1 MRGIKRFVTT
11 PDGAR
16 RPAAMQGSELGGMEE
31 SVLTGET
38 GLVEAVLSTATH
50 HDTECLQAENNLR
63 HAFKAQ
69 SFNDA
74 DLENLF
80 NDWRDA
86 ITELCAALA
95 TAARA
100 RTKQLV
106 PFARQLITTGAIEA
120 MDEEG
125 IDSFLRPIF
134 EDAGIADRFVV
145 EQKPREVAPEI
156 TE

>member
-1 MRGIKRFVTT
+1 MAET
-11 PDGAR
+11 
-16 RPAAMQGSELGGMEE
+16 
-31 SVLTGET
+31 VLTGET

-50 HDTECLQAENNLR
+50 HDTECLEAETNLR
-63 HAFKAQ
+63 HAFKTQ

-74 DLENLF
+74 ELDNLF

-86 ITELCAALA
+86 ITELSAALA
-95 TAARA
+95 PAARA

-120 MDEEG
+120 MDDEG
-125 IDSFLRPIF
+125 VESFLRPIF
-134 EDAGIADRFVV
+134 EDAVIAERFVV
-145 EQKPREVAPEI
+145 QQKTREVPPEI

>member
-1 MRGIKRFVTT
+1 MRGIKRFVATG
-11 PDGAR
+11 DGGR
-16 RPAAMQGSELGGMEE
+16 RSSATQSLELGTEE
-31 SVLTGET
+31 TVLTGET

-50 HDTECLQAENNLR
+50 HDSECLEAETNLR
-63 HAFKAQ
+63 HAFKTR

-74 DLENLF
+74 ELDNLF

-86 ITELCAALA
+86 ITELSAALA
-95 TAARA
+95 PAARV

-120 MDEEG
+120 MDDEG
-125 IDSFLRPIF
+125 AESFMRPIF
-134 EDAGIADRFVV
+134 QDAGIVERFVV
-145 EQKPREVAPEI
+145 QPKTREVPPEV

>member
-1 MRGIKRFVTT
+1 MRGIRRFVTT
-11 PDGAR
+11 TDGAR
-16 RPAAMQGSELGGMEE
+16 RPTATQASELDGMDGG
-31 SVLTGET
+31 VLTGET

-50 HDTECLQAENNLR
+50 HDTECLQAETNLR
-63 HAFKAQ
+63 QALKAQ

-74 DLENLF
+74 ELENMF

-86 ITELCAALA
+86 ITELSAALA

-106 PFARQLITTGAIEA
+106 PFARQLISTGAIEA
-120 MDEEG
+120 MDDEG
-125 IDSFLRPIF
+125 IQSFLRPIF
-134 EDAGIADRFVV
+134 EDAGIPERFVV
-145 EQKPREVAPEI
+145 PQKTREVAPEI